1 MQYSHSSLA
10 DRDTDERLL
19 MLSPGDNVAVVLRA
33 LSEDEKIQVRGRE
46 VRVHAH
52 IAMGHKIAIARVEPG
67 SKIIKYGAP
76 IGLATRP
83 IDIGDHVHLHNI
95 RSDYTPSHSLDGARE
110 ENSDDV

>member
-1 MQYSHSSLA
+1 MQLSHSASS

-33 LSEDEKIQVRGRE
+33 LSEDEQIRVRGRN

-52 IAMGHKIAIARVEPG
+52 IAMGHKIAVARVKTG
-67 SKIIKYGAP
+67 GKIIKYGAP

-95 RSDYTPSHSLDGARE
+95 RSDYTASHSLDAARE
-110 ENSDDV
+110 EDSDDV